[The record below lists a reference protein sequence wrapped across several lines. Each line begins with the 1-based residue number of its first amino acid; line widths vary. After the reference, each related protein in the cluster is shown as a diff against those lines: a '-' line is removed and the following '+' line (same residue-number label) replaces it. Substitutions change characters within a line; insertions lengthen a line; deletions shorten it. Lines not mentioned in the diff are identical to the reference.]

1 MKLTLPQQ
9 DVYFEQLM
17 YPEDPI
23 YNIGAKI
30 IIKGEI
36 VFEVLNKAYIAL
48 INQHDTYRSI
58 LNLLDTEVRIET
70 IEDYVMALEFVD
82 FSSKVNAAAEANEFM
97 QNTFEIPFQ
106 LNEKKVL
113 HKFILVKVNDTLHY
127 LFSVYHHII
136 TDGWGT
142 SLMFQ
147 RLVKNY
153 NELSRFG
160 KVVTEYP
167 FTYKDFIKD
176 DSAYAIS
183 EDYEGDKLY
192 WKEKFEKL
200 PERLFEKIDQN
211 NKPNRSKRQEITI
224 KRAVYNQLEQ
234 VGKDLGATTFHVI
247 LGVLYL
253 YFGRKHQNKDFAIG
267 LPVLNRGKSIFKKTV
282 GLFMGVSPLRIQF
295 DFGDNFGD
303 LVKNIKQQL
312 RQDYR
317 HQRFPLGKL
326 IKELELFQEK
336 DRLFNITLS
345 YEKQNYADH
354 FANSE
359 TTVVPLSHQSERVA
373 LAIYIREF
381 DESEDVKIDFDY
393 NVNYFSASDSLK
405 MVTHFETLLSAVIA
419 NPVES
424 LSKFQYLTASER
436 KEVVEDFNKTE
447 FSYPSEATFLTLFSE
462 QVSKNPNKIAL
473 VDEQRTYTY
482 RELDALSNQI
492 AVYLQRINKE
502 QNTAPIAVLMD
513 RSANLVATLL
523 GILKSGSAYIPLD
536 PSFPKERL
544 EYIIE
549 HSGVQQIIATQNLKH
564 NLDLKDSIIDIE
576 VIIKEEIKL
585 EQTEQKEIAAVSTAY
600 IIYTSGSTGKPKGV
614 AISHKALL
622 NFLISI
628 QHKPKVE
635 EQDYLFSVTTQ
646 SFDISILE
654 FFVPLISGAKLYI
667 ASPELLADPLAIVV
681 KLAEL
686 KPTIIQ
692 ATPSFYQMLY
702 NAGWKGDKTLK
713 ILCGGDLLSETL
725 AEKLIT
731 TTAEVWNMYGP
742 TETTIWSSCKKV
754 TQANEA
760 SNIGKPIHNTELY
773 ILDDCMQLLPV
784 GSVGTIYIGGDGLAQ
799 GYFKNEE
806 LTNEKFIQN
815 TFKENERMYNTGDL
829 GKWNEKGEIEF
840 LGRNDN
846 QVKIRGYRIELG
858 DIETKLNQIENI
870 KEAVVIARQ
879 SAGQEAVLIAYVIV
893 QTGTFNT
900 VEIINT
906 LREELPEYMIPHALF
921 SLDEFPLTPNKKV
934 DRKALS
940 QVKITTE
947 KAALSYEKPTTEI
960 EIKLCSYY
968 REVLGTAAEIGITD
982 NFFQLGGHSLN
993 AVKLINSINEKLQYR
1008 ITLKDIF
1015 DYPTVQKLAK
1025 YLEQKETVQAIAILP
1040 VAERLH
1046 YAITSSQYN
1055 IWLASQLKE
1064 KSISYNMSAVFKVQG
1079 QIKKTV
1085 LEQVFLELLKKHEI
1099 IRTNFIEIEGIPNQK
1114 IAAAEQTQVIVDEFF
1129 YEEKERTKSIQEYV
1143 NKAFDLEKETLLR
1156 VALFHQKNGDSYLVF
1171 CTHHIIMD
1179 GWSLEILVKEFVS
1192 QYKQIEQQNNIEV
1205 HKLKF
1210 QFKDYVVW
1218 HQEQQRSANETN
1230 LKFWKTYL
1238 EGYTWKN
1245 SIPFDADDYEEKHTG
1260 TDHDFVFD
1268 SLTFSE
1274 LNEFTQQQNIS
1285 LHTLLVGTFSL
1296 LLHKMYGEE
1305 DFCIGT
1311 VNSGRTHSE
1320 LHNQL
1325 GMFAKTLPLR
1335 NRINSENSLS
1345 ELLKETHQNL
1355 LQIDEHQDLP
1365 EVLQNKLRLDVLLV
1379 LQNPSFSYKNI
1390 AINEKLQLEIAPM
1403 STSYSRLPMLIN
1415 FVVNEGNVAGTISY
1429 NTTKYEAATIEL
1441 ILLKYEKLLR
1451 EIVENA
1457 NQSLKTIDIELAIE
1471 KERTI
1476 DIGFNF

>member
-30 IIKGEI
+30 IIEGSI
-36 VFEVLNKAYIAL
+36 VYEVLNKAYIAL
-48 INQHDTYRSI
+48 INQHDSYRSI
-58 LNLLDTEVRIET
+58 LNQLDKEVRIQT
-70 IEDYVMALEFVD
+70 IEEHITALEFVD
-82 FSSKVNAAAEANEFM
+82 FSSKKNADAEANEFM
-97 QNTFEIPFQ
+97 QTTFEIPFK

-113 HKFILVKVNDTLHY
+113 HKFILVKVNEKLHY

-153 NELSRFG
+153 NELSSFG
-160 KVVTEYP
+160 KVQTEYP
-167 FTYKDFIKD
+167 FTYKDFIDD
-176 DSAYAIS
+176 DSAYAVS
-183 EDYEGDKLY
+183 DDYEDDKLY

-200 PERLFEKIDQN
+200 PEGLFEKINQN
-211 NKPNRSKRQEITI
+211 GKPNQSKRREIII
-224 KRAVYNQLEQ
+224 KRSVYNQLEQ

-247 LGVLYL
+247 LGALYL

-295 DFGDNFGD
+295 DFEDNFED

-354 FANSE
+354 FVNSE
-359 TTVVPLSHQSERVA
+359 TRVVPLSHQSERVA

-393 NVNYFSASDSLK
+393 NINYFSESDSFK
-405 MVTHFETLLSAVIA
+405 MVAHFENLLSAIVV
-419 NPVES
+419 NPAEL
-424 LSKFQYLTASER
+424 LSKYQYLTQSER
-436 KEVVEDFNKTE
+436 QEIVENFNKTQ
-447 FSYPSEATFLTLFSE
+447 FSYPCEATLITLFNE
-462 QVSKNPNKIAL
+462 YVNKNPQRIAL
-473 VDEQRTYTY
+473 VDEHREYTY
-482 RELDALSNQI
+482 SELDLLSNKI
-492 AVYLQRINKE
+492 AAYLEKRNKE
-502 QNTAPIAVLMD
+502 QDSAPIAVLMD
-513 RSANLVATLL
+513 RSANLVVTLL

-536 PSFPKERL
+536 PSFPKDRL

-564 NLDLKDSIIDIE
+564 NLNLKERIIDIE
-576 VIIKEEIKL
+576 VIVKEEINL
-585 EQTEQKEIAAVSTAY
+585 EQTKTAKISALATAY
-600 IIYTSGSTGKPKGV
+600 IIYTSGSTGNPKGV
-614 AISHKALL
+614 AISHQSLL

-628 QHKPKVE
+628 QHQPKIE
-635 EQDYLFSVTTQ
+635 EGDYLFSVTTQ
-646 SFDISILE
+646 SFDISMLE
-654 FFVPLISGAKLYI
+654 FFTPLISGAKLYI
-667 ASPELLADPLAIVV
+667 ASQELLSDPLAIVA
-681 KLAEL
+681 KLKEL
-686 KPTIIQ
+686 EPSIIQ

-702 NAGWKGDKTLK
+702 NAGWKGNKTLK

-725 AEKLIT
+725 AEKLLET
-731 TTAEVWNMYGP
+731 NAELWNMYGP
-742 TETTIWSSCKKV
+742 TETTIWSSCKKI
-754 TQANEA
+754 TQAKEA
-760 SNIGKPIHNTELY
+760 STIGKPIHNTQLY
-773 ILDDCMQLLPV
+773 ILDNCMELLPV

-815 TFKENERMYNTGDL
+815 AFKEKERMYNTGDL

-858 DIETKLNQIENI
+858 EIETKLNQIENI
-870 KEAVVIARQ
+870 KEAIVIAQQ
-879 SAGQEAVLIAYVIV
+879 SPGQEAVLIAYVIV
-893 QTGTFNT
+893 QPGTFNT
-900 VEIINT
+900 LAIIT
-906 LREELPEYMIPHALF
+906 RLREELPEYMIPHTLF

-940 QVKITTE
+940 QTKIATE
-947 KAALSYEKPTTEI
+947 KVLLSYEKPTTEI
-960 EIKLCSYY
+960 EIKICKYY
-968 REVLGTAAEIGITD
+968 QEVLGIKEEIGITG

-993 AVKLINSINEKLQYR
+993 AVKLINSIDEKLHYR

-1015 DYPTVQKLAK
+1015 DFPTVQKLAK
-1025 YLEQKETVQAIAILP
+1025 YLEKKQTIQSNFIIP
-1040 VAERLH
+1040 VAERL
-1046 YAITSSQYN
+1046 YYEITSPQYN
-1055 IWLASQLKE
+1055 IWLASQLPE
-1064 KSISYNMSAVFKVQG
+1064 KSISYNMSAVFKIQG
-1079 QIKKTV
+1079 QIKKKV
-1085 LEQVFLELLKKHEI
+1085 LDQVFLELQKKHEI
-1099 IRTNFIEIEGIPNQK
+1099 LRTNFIEIEGIPHQK
-1114 IAAAEQTQVIVDEFF
+1114 ISSEIVDLLIDEFF
-1129 YEEKERTKSIQEYV
+1129 YEEIERIKSIQDYV
-1143 NKAFDLEKETLLR
+1143 NKAFDLENETLLR

-1179 GWSLEILVKEFVS
+1179 GWSLEILVNEFVNK
-1192 QYKQIEQQNNIEV
+1192 YKQIEKQENLQDR
-1205 HKLKF
+1205 KLMF
-1210 QFKDYVVW
+1210 QFKDYVAW
-1218 HQEQQRSANETN
+1218 HKEQLKNTNEAN
-1230 LKFWKTYL
+1230 LKFWKKYL
-1238 EGYTWKN
+1238 DGYSWKN
-1245 SIPFDADDYEEKHTG
+1245 NIPFDREDFEDKNIGA
-1260 TDHDFVFD
+1260 DHDFVFD
-1268 SLTFSE
+1268 SIKFSE

-1285 LHTLLVGTFSL
+1285 LHTLLVGTFSML
-1296 LLHKMYGEE
+1296 IHKMYGEE

-1311 VNSGRTHSE
+1311 INSGRTHSE

-1345 ELLKETHQNL
+1345 EILKETHQNL
-1355 LQIDEHQDLP
+1355 LMIDDNQDLP
-1365 EVLQNKLRLDVLLV
+1365 ESVQNKLRLDVLLV
-1379 LQNPSFSYKNI
+1379 LQNPSFNYTNI
-1390 AINEKLQLEIAPM
+1390 GINENLHLQIAPM
-1403 STSYSRLPMLIN
+1403 SASYSRLPLLIN
-1415 FVVNEGNVAGTISY
+1415 FAVNEGNVSGTISY
-1429 NTTKYEAATIEL
+1429 NATKYETATIE
-1441 ILLKYEKLLR
+1441 IIKLKYEKLLL
-1451 EIVENA
+1451 EIVQNA
-1457 NQSLKTIDIELAIE
+1457 DKSLESIDIKLAIE

>member
-30 IIKGEI
+30 IIEGSI
-36 VFEVLNKAYIAL
+36 VYEVLNKAYIAL

-58 LNLLDTEVRIET
+58 LNQLDEEVRIQT
-70 IEDYVMALEFVD
+70 IEEHVMALEFVD
-82 FSSKVNAAAEANEFM
+82 FSSKENADAEANEFM

-106 LNEKKVL
+106 LNEKKAL
-113 HKFILVKVNDTLHY
+113 HKFILVKVDEELHY

-153 NELSRFG
+153 NELSSFG
-160 KVVTEYP
+160 KVETEYP
-167 FTYKDFIKD
+167 FTYKDFIED
-176 DSAYAIS
+176 DSAYAVS
-183 EDYEGDKLY
+183 EDYEDDKLY
-192 WKEKFEKL
+192 WKEKFESL

-211 NKPNRSKRQEITI
+211 SKPNQSKRREIII

-247 LGVLYL
+247 LGALYL

-295 DFGDNFGD
+295 DFEDNFGD

-354 FANSE
+354 FVNSE
-359 TTVVPLSHQSERVA
+359 TRVVPLSHQSERVA

-393 NVNYFSASDSLK
+393 NINYFSESDSLK
-405 MVTHFETLLSAVIA
+405 MVTHFENLLSAVIS
-419 NPVES
+419 NPVEL
-424 LSKFQYLTASER
+424 LSKYQYITESER
-436 KEVVEDFNKTE
+436 QEIVENFNKTQ
-447 FSYPSEATFLTLFSE
+447 FSYPCEATFITLFNE
-462 QVSKNPNKIAL
+462 HVNKNPQRIAL
-473 VDEQRTYTY
+473 VDEHRAYTY
-482 RELDALSNQI
+482 SELDLLSNKI
-492 AVYLQRINKE
+492 AAYLQKRNREKDS
-502 QNTAPIAVLMD
+502 APIAVLMN
-513 RSANLVATLL
+513 RSANLVVTLL
-523 GILKSGSAYIPLD
+523 GILKSGNAYIPLD
-536 PSFPKERL
+536 PSFPKDRL

-549 HSGVQQIIATQNLKH
+549 HSGVQQIIATQSLKH
-564 NLDLKDSIIDIE
+564 NLNLEDRIIDIE
-576 VIIKEEIKL
+576 VIVKEEINL
-585 EQTEQKEIAAVSTAY
+585 EQTESAKISALATAY
-600 IIYTSGSTGKPKGV
+600 IIYTSGSTGNPKGV
-614 AISHKALL
+614 AISHQSLL

-628 QHKPKVE
+628 QHQPKIE
-635 EQDYLFSVTTQ
+635 AGDYLFSVTTQ

-654 FFVPLISGAKLYI
+654 FFAPLISGAKLYI
-667 ASPELLADPLAIVV
+667 ASQELLSDPLAIVT
-681 KLAEL
+681 KLKEL
-686 KPTIIQ
+686 EPSIIQ

-702 NAGWKGDKTLK
+702 NAGWKGNKTLK
-713 ILCGGDLLSETL
+713 ILCGGDLLSEAL
-725 AEKLIT
+725 AEMLLET
-731 TTAEVWNMYGP
+731 NAELWNMYGP
-742 TETTIWSSCKKV
+742 TETTIWSSCKKI
-754 TQANEA
+754 TQAKEA
-760 SNIGKPIHNTELY
+760 SNIGKPIHNTQLY

-799 GYFKNEE
+799 GYFKNEA

-815 TFKENERMYNTGDL
+815 AFNKKERMYNTGDL

-858 DIETKLNQIENI
+858 EIETKLNQIENI
-870 KEAVVIARQ
+870 KEAIVIAQQ

-900 VEIINT
+900 LAIINT

-940 QVKITTE
+940 QTKIATE
-947 KAALSYEKPTTEI
+947 KVMLSYEKPTTEI
-960 EIKLCSYY
+960 EIKICNFYQ
-968 REVLGTAAEIGITD
+968 EVLGIKTEIGITD

-993 AVKLINSINEKLQYR
+993 AVKLINSIDEKLHYR

-1025 YLEQKETVQAIAILP
+1025 YLEKKQTVQSSAIIP
-1040 VAERLH
+1040 VAERL
-1046 YAITSSQYN
+1046 YYEITSSQYN
-1055 IWLASQLKE
+1055 IWLASQLEE
-1064 KSISYNMSAVFKVQG
+1064 KSISYNMSAVFKIRG
-1079 QIKKTV
+1079 QIQKKV
-1085 LEQVFLELLKKHEI
+1085 LDQVFLELQKKHEI
-1099 IRTNFIEIEGIPNQK
+1099 LRTNFVEIEGIPHQK
-1114 IAAAEQTQVIVDEFF
+1114 ISSEIVQISIDEFL
-1129 YEEKERTKSIQEYV
+1129 YEEKERIKSIHDYV
-1143 NKAFDLEKETLLR
+1143 NRAFDLENETLLR

-1179 GWSLEILVKEFVS
+1179 GWSLEILVNEFVNK
-1192 QYKQIEQQNNIEV
+1192 YKQIENEESLQD
-1205 HKLKF
+1205 HKLMF
-1210 QFKDYVVW
+1210 QFKDYVAW
-1218 HQEQQRSANETN
+1218 YQEQLKNTNEAN
-1230 LKFWKTYL
+1230 LKFWNKYL
-1238 EGYTWKN
+1238 DGYSWKN
-1245 SIPFDADDYEEKHTG
+1245 NIPFDREDYEEKHIG
-1260 TDHDFVFD
+1260 ADHDFVFD
-1268 SLTFSE
+1268 SIKFSE
-1274 LNEFTQQQNIS
+1274 LNEFAQQQNIS
-1285 LHTLLVGTFSL
+1285 LHTLLVGTFSML
-1296 LLHKMYGEE
+1296 VHKMYGEE

-1311 VNSGRTHSE
+1311 INSGRTHSE

-1335 NRINSENSLS
+1335 NRIKSENSLS
-1345 ELLKETHQNL
+1345 EILKETHQNL
-1355 LQIDEHQDLP
+1355 LVIDEHQDIP
-1365 EVLQNKLRLDVLLV
+1365 ESVQNKLRLDVLLV
-1379 LQNPSFSYKNI
+1379 LQNPSFSYTNI
-1390 AINEKLQLEIAPM
+1390 SVNENLQLQIMPM
-1403 STSYSRLPMLIN
+1403 SASYSRLPLLIN
-1415 FVVNEGNVAGTISY
+1415 FVVNEGNVSGTISY
-1429 NTTKYEAATIEL
+1429 NATKYETATIE
-1441 ILLKYEKLLR
+1441 IIKLKYEKLLR

-1457 NQSLKTIDIELAIE
+1457 DKSLESIDIKLAIE
-1471 KERTI
+1471 KETTI